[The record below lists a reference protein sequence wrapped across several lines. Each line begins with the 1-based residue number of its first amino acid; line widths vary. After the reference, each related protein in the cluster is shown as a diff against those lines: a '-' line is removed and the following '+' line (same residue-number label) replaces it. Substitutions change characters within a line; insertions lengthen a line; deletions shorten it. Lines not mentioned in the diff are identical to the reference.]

1 MSGHGPPTRKSSS
14 KSWESFVCV
23 CACASTACVRA
34 PARTRAHGA
43 CVHRERE
50 RGLGR
55 ETYIHVHQH
64 TWNCPWMS
72 PTTVTGDEMRG
83 MLGASIRISL
93 QRRHS
98 CVTSSSSSGSSA
110 QQRSKHSSRSSI
122 SLGAHRQNRLLLR
135 RGISSTGWAPR
146 RAYAYG
152 HTGGKGDDCVR
163 SACVARVAG
172 PLSPRQRGG
181 SRAGH
186 QHAPEAGSFMQQA
199 RNALASRSSTNF
211 GHHVPQPTAS
221 PHRRCGETILVG
233 PCGEHVSPA
242 CPHPWGKCFPCEDPN
257 LR

>member
-1 MSGHGPPTRKSSS
+1 M
-14 KSWESFVCV
+14 CV

-43 CVHRERE
+43 CVQRERE
-50 RGLGR
+50 RDLGR

-152 HTGGKGDDCVR
+152 HTGGKGEDCVR

-181 SRAGH
+181 QGRASTRARGR
-186 QHAPEAGSFMQQA
+186 QFHA
-199 RNALASRSSTNF
+199 ASAEMRLLQDLQRISGIMCRTHSISAPQTWRDQLGRPLRRAFLTCGPFRGRRFFILISNF
-211 GHHVPQPTAS
+211 GSVP
-221 PHRRCGETILVG
+221 RRT
-233 PCGEHVSPA
+233 
-242 CPHPWGKCFPCEDPN
+242 
-257 LR
+257 